1 MRGSASGYVP
11 VSNYQGIR
19 NTAFNKIF
27 NLSAF
32 HVVRGGG
39 RPRPRLVA
47 AYSRKL
53 HKSMY
58 DGGDNG
64 GLTYGVEIM
73 NEHRKGTRAGVH

>member
-1 MRGSASGYVP
+1 M
-11 VSNYQGIR
+11 
-19 NTAFNKIF
+19 
-27 NLSAF
+27 
-32 HVVRGGG
+32 
-39 RPRPRLVA
+39 A

-73 NEHRKGTRAGVH
+73 NEHRKGTMAGGHQYGNTQEEGLRASVVEPEP